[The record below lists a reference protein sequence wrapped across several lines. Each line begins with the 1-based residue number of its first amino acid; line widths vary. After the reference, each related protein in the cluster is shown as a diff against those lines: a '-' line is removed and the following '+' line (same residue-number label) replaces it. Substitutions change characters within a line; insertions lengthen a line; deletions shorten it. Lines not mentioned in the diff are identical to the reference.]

1 MILAGIFLVFKYQLF
16 YEQRRN
22 DRDRIGSMLRGLLM
36 EDAYIF
42 IMSMLT
48 FLMSLI
54 VMLIVDTDC
63 SVSLWKTDGSL
74 LVFSTSVHWS
84 CEDVIR

>member
-16 YEQRRN
+16 YEQRRK

-42 IMSMLT
+42 IMPMLT

-63 SVSLWKTDGSL
+63 SVSL
-74 LVFSTSVHWS
+74 
-84 CEDVIR
+84 

>member
-63 SVSLWKTDGSL
+63 SVSL
-74 LVFSTSVHWS
+74 
-84 CEDVIR
+84 

>member
-42 IMSMLT
+42 IMPMLT

-63 SVSLWKTDGSL
+63 SVSL
-74 LVFSTSVHWS
+74 
-84 CEDVIR
+84 

>member
-42 IMSMLT
+42 IMPMLT

-74 LVFSTSVHWS
+74 LVFSTSVH
-84 CEDVIR
+84 

>member
-22 DRDRIGSMLRGLLM
+22 DRDRIGSKLRGLLM

-42 IMSMLT
+42 IMPMLT

-54 VMLIVDTDC
+54 VTLIVDTDC
-63 SVSLWKTDGSL
+63 SVSL
-74 LVFSTSVHWS
+74 
-84 CEDVIR
+84 